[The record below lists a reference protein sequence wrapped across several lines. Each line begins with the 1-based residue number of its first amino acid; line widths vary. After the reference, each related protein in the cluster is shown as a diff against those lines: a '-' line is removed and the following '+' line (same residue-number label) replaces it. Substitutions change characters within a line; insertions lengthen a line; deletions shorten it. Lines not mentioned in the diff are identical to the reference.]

1 MDSKYETVITKDKDE
16 ETFEE
21 KAQSDNTQK
30 SGSLIIKLTET
41 FRPLLGY
48 YYGFIYT
55 LFSCMNS
62 ILIKMAPSYNSFNHA
77 IMRYFIQMVIMSYF
91 IKATDTSWIGPKA
104 SRKLLVIRGIVGT
117 GAIIFGLVALLYLD
131 VSDFETLIN
140 SSILITA
147 LLGRIFLKEKIT
159 ISHIVSLVLTILGVL
174 FILRPPFLF
183 NLEQDLEHSIDR
195 SFNMN
200 HSVELLQPSKL
211 LNASN
216 KTDSTQLV
224 QFINRS
230 FISSVTG
237 VTFVLLSAFF
247 QSSLQVVTRKL
258 ALAKIHF
265 SLISIYPVYIGLPFS
280 IIVSIF
286 YYFFNTKYQLVFI
299 PHEIFYSFCG
309 GLLSVIGLICLN
321 KALKHEAA
329 AKIVMLRTT
338 GVLFSFMLQ
347 YFILD
352 VNTDILGLI
361 GAFLIIMGTVQIM
374 IIKLN
379 ADSYESNIFCKLL
392 AFKF

>member
-1 MDSKYETVITKDKDE
+1 MDSKYETVEVKDKDAE
-16 ETFEE
+16 HLDEIMQNNHAV
-21 KAQSDNTQK
+21 KHR
-30 SGSLIIKLTET
+30 SLVVKLTET

-77 IMRYFIQMVIMSYF
+77 IMRYTIQMIVMAYF
-91 IKATDTSWIGPKA
+91 IKTTDTSWVGPKS

-183 NLEQDLEHSIDR
+183 ELEKDIEHSIDGSLR
-195 SFNMN
+195 MN
-200 HSVELLQPSKL
+200 RSVELFEYSEL
-211 LNASN
+211 SN
-216 KTDSTQLV
+216 TSNNTENIQV
-224 QFINRS
+224 VEFINRS
-230 FISSVTG
+230 FVSSVTG
-237 VTFVLLSAFF
+237 VAFVLLSAFF

-265 SLISIYPVYIGLPFS
+265 SLISIWPVYVGLPFS

-286 YYFFNTKYQLVFI
+286 YYFFNSKYKLAFI
-299 PHEIFYSFCG
+299 PLEIFYSFCG

-352 VNTDILGLI
+352 VNTDILGII
-361 GAFLIIMGTVQIM
+361 GAFLIILGTVQIM

-379 ADSYESNIFCKLL
+379 ADSYESNVFCQFL